1 MSCYFLEMIHNWHK
15 NTTSEFITEVKI
27 LKSANIMFFCAV
39 KQREVVRATWTL
51 VTPQTRVRG
60 VALQPWPTVPPSD
73 PSPQRE
79 APQ

>member
-1 MSCYFLEMIHNWHK
+1 MSRYFLEMVYNWHE

-27 LKSANIMFFCAV
+27 LKSAKIVFFCAV
-39 KQREVVRATWTL
+39 KQREVVRAMWTL

-60 VALQPWPTVPPSD
+60 AALQPWPTAPPSD
-73 PSPQRE
+73 PSPQRG